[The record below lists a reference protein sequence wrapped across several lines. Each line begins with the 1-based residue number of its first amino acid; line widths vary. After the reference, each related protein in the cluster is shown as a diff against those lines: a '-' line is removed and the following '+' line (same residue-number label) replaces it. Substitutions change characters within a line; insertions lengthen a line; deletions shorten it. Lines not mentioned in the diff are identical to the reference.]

1 MHNSENFYDFFAHFT
16 IELST
21 EETMSKANSKNEIK
35 NQCENNSCRLGGVGG
50 QAVLEGVMMKSKE
63 DYAIAVRKENGEIV
77 TKKGKSKSLRDKCK
91 FFGLPVIRGIVNLV
105 ESLVFSF
112 KTLTDSAEM
121 AGIELEEEPTKFEK
135 WLEKK
140 FGKSIVNVVTAIAG
154 VLGVVLA
161 LFLFLYL
168 PAWLASGVEFL
179 VENVSWSGG
188 RHAGSLPTWG
198 FNIIEGAFKIII
210 FILYIYLTSKLNDI
224 NRVYQYHG
232 AEHKTI
238 FCYEKG
244 LELTVDN
251 VKEQKRFHPRCGTS
265 FIFVILIISIAVM
278 TVATTLINAYSDF
291 DLSNKLFRTVIKLS
305 LLPLTVGIGYEFI
318 RYAGKHN
325 NILTRVLSAPGLWM
339 QRLTTREPDEK
350 MIEVAITSLKAALP
364 DEFPE
369 ETKETDNSEN
379 NAEETAKSEETTE
392 QTGE

>member
-1 MHNSENFYDFFAHFT
+1 
-16 IELST
+16 
-21 EETMSKANSKNEIK
+21 MSKANSKNEIN
-35 NQCENNSCRLGGVGG
+35 NQCQNNNCRLGGVGG

-63 DYAIAVRKENGEIV
+63 NYAIAVRKENGEIV
-77 TKKGKSKSLRDKCK
+77 TKKGKSKSIKDKYK
-91 FFGLPVIRGIVNLV
+91 FFGIPVVRGVVNLI
-105 ESLVFSF
+105 ESLMFSF

-121 AGIELEEEPTKFEK
+121 AEIELEEEPTKFEI

-168 PAWLASGVEFL
+168 PAWLAGGVEFL

-188 RHAGSLPTWG
+188 RHAGSLPAWG
-198 FNIIEGAFKIII
+198 FNIIEGVFKIII

-224 NRVYQYHG
+224 KRVYQYHG

-244 LELTVDN
+244 LDLTVDN

-278 TVATTLINAYSDF
+278 TVATTVINAYSDF

-325 NILTRVLSAPGLWM
+325 NVLTRVLSAPGLWM

-364 DEFPE
+364 EEFPE
-369 ETKETDNSEN
+369 EVSEEVN
-379 NAEETAKSEETTE
+379 EDEESEDKLEKSEETTE

>member
-1 MHNSENFYDFFAHFT
+1 M
-16 IELST
+16 
-21 EETMSKANSKNEIK
+21 EETMSKANSKNEIN
-35 NQCENNSCRLGGVGG
+35 NQCQNNNCRLGGVGG

-63 DYAIAVRKENGEIV
+63 NYAIAVRKENGEIV
-77 TKKGKSKSLRDKCK
+77 TKKGKSKSIKDKYK
-91 FFGLPVIRGIVNLV
+91 FFGIPVVRGVVNLI
-105 ESLVFSF
+105 ESLMFSF

-121 AGIELEEEPTKFEK
+121 AEIELEEEPTKFEI

-168 PAWLASGVEFL
+168 PAWLAGGVEFL

-188 RHAGSLPTWG
+188 RHAGSLPAWG
-198 FNIIEGAFKIII
+198 FNIIEGVFKIII

-224 NRVYQYHG
+224 KRVYQYHG

-244 LELTVDN
+244 LDLTVDN

-278 TVATTLINAYSDF
+278 TVATTVINAYSDF

-325 NILTRVLSAPGLWM
+325 NVLTRVLSAPGLWM

-364 DEFPE
+364 EEFPE
-369 ETKETDNSEN
+369 EVSEEVN
-379 NAEETAKSEETTE
+379 EDEESEDKLEKSEETTE